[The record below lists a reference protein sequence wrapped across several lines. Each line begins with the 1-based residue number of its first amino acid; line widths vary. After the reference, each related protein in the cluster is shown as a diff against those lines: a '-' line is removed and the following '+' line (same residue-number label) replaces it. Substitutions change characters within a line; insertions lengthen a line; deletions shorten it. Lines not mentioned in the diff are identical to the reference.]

1 MLSHRIIWFSSQS
14 FKMFTGTIDKMV
26 GWKCKAL
33 SEESITTPATPGS
46 ELAPRLNY
54 INNAKIQEKIDGS
67 CLKQARL
74 SYTRGSNKLFYCFWI
89 RYMVMWFK
97 HWFYIKI
104 LFIWSC

>member
-1 MLSHRIIWFSSQS
+1 
-14 FKMFTGTIDKMV
+14 MFTGTIDKMV

-33 SEESITTPATPGS
+33 SEESITTPATPGY

-89 RYMVMWFK
+89 RYMVIW
-97 HWFYIKI
+97 
-104 LFIWSC
+104 FIWSLKYCLFGAVKLTKNANSDKPEYSYSE